1 MSERSYP
8 ETRFEADTWAV
19 MGLVSREDGTPVTLA
34 DYEVLWEGLMQ
45 SCEAR
50 GLRFSG
56 RAVPVDFNT
65 LTPQAVAELL
75 DPRQHGVEDLLR

>member
-1 MSERSYP
+1 MNP
-8 ETRFEADTWAV
+8 NPTAPHRFEADTWAV

-45 SCEAR
+45 SCEAH

-56 RAVPVDFNT
+56 RAVPVDFNA
-65 LTPQAVAELL
+65 LTPEAVMELL
-75 DPRQHGVEDLLR
+75 DPHQYGVEDLLR

>member
-1 MSERSYP
+1 MNNHRHP

-45 SCEAR
+45 SCEAH

-56 RAVPVDFNT
+56 RAVPVDFNA
-65 LTPQAVAELL
+65 LTPEAVAELL
-75 DPRQHGVEDLLR
+75 DPRHNGVEDLLR

>member
-1 MSERSYP
+1 MSHRSYP
-8 ETRFEADTWAV
+8 EARFEADTWAV

-34 DYEVLWEGLMQ
+34 DYEVLWEHLMEN
-45 SCEAR
+45 CEAR

-56 RAVPVDFNT
+56 RAVPVDFNA
-65 LTPQAVAELL
+65 LTPEAVAELL

>member
-1 MSERSYP
+1 MNDHRHP

-34 DYEVLWEGLMQ
+34 DYEVLWEQLMQ
-45 SCEAR
+45 SCEAH

-65 LTPQAVAELL
+65 LTPEGVTGLL
-75 DPRQHGVEDLLR
+75 DPHQHGVEDLLR